1 MLYFQ
6 VLFYT
11 GFLFLLCYHYS
22 QLIPDIYRTRHHL
35 KNTQLENLKC
45 YVLMHSSYTDRTYS
59 LSRLFQNKV
68 L

>member
-6 VLFYT
+6 VLFYI
-11 GFLFLLCYHYS
+11 GFLFLLSYHCS
-22 QLIPDIYRTRHHL
+22 QLIPGIYRTGHHL
-35 KNTQLENLKC
+35 NNTQIENLISS
-45 YVLMHSSYTDRTYS
+45 VLMHISYTDRTYS